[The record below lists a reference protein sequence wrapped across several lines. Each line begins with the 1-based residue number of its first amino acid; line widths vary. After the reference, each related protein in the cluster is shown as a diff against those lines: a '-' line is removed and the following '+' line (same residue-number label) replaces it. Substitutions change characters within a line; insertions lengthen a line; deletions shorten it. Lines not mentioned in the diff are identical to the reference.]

1 MKFTISSELSYRV
14 KKDTTFFFNIQAVQT
29 KSQFITN
36 EQVVTTPAR
45 IKVESFELGLRKAR
59 FLRVQVPKTD
69 YFEIAYTATAE
80 LKLKPVR
87 LKKEE
92 LQLGKIPADTISYLF
107 PSRYCQVDRLY
118 KFAEMEF
125 GSVKTTYGKVQA
137 ISNWIYRHM
146 HYVSGSTNASTSS
159 IETITQREGVCRD
172 FAHLGIA
179 LCRAISIPARYFACY
194 AYQLNP
200 PDFHACFEAYI
211 DGKWILFDATRMVP
225 QHGLIKIAH
234 GYDAADTSFANI
246 YGEADALNV
255 VVGCEAQD
263 KKAFARQGEKLDL
276 VCYE

>member
-1 MKFTISSELSYRV
+1 MKFKISSGLSYRV
-14 KKDTTFFFNIQAVQT
+14 KKDTTFFFNIQAAQT
-29 KSQFITN
+29 ESQTVTD
-36 EQVVTTPAR
+36 EQLSTTPAKL
-45 IKVESFELGLRKAR
+45 KVESFDLGIRKAR

-69 YFEIAYTATAE
+69 YFEIAYTAIAE

-87 LKKEE
+87 LKQEE
-92 LQLGKIPADTISYLF
+92 LQLGKIAPDAISYLF

-125 GSVKTTYGKVQA
+125 GSIKTTYGKVQA
-137 ISNWIYRHM
+137 ISNWIYKHV

-172 FAHLGIA
+172 FAHMGIA

-194 AYQLNP
+194 AYRLNP

-211 DGKWILFDATRMVP
+211 NGRWILFDATRMVP

-246 YGEADALNV
+246 YGEADALGV
-255 VVGCEAQD
+255 AVSCEALD
-263 KKAFARQGEKLDL
+263 KRGFDKQADKLKV